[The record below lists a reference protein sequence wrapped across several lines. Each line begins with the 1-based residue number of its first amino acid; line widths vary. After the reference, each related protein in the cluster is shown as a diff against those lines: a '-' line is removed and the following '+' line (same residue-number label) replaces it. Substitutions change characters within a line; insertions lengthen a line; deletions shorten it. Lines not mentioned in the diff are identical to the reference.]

1 VRKLWLMFLFCIQ
14 SFVSMAE
21 PLILVDAV
29 ALLKAPAEKAG
40 IEGLALRRIMS
51 YYPGEYQIEDIS
63 RNRARTWVKSHSS
76 ACIPWLKKTAEREQD
91 FLFTLPYMLE
101 DALQLVVLNG
111 SEWQS
116 ILDKAG
122 TISLHELLTQ
132 KKPPLLGIEA
142 NRSYGARLD
151 PLLASLSGSRAI
163 YLRSSS
169 SEAVGSLLPM
179 LEKGFIQLILEY
191 KKIADR
197 SGLDLRYYQ
206 LKEAEAV
213 NMVYFAC
220 SKGVA
225 GQAVV
230 DMLDQAIQ
238 KASQDKEYR
247 RLVLSGLKP
256 ELRQYA
262 LQLWL
267 ESLQHH

>member
-1 VRKLWLMFLFCIQ
+1 MRKLWLFLLFCGQ
-14 SFVSMAE
+14 SFVCVAE

-29 ALLKAPAEKAG
+29 ALLKGPADRAG

-51 YYPGEYQIEDIS
+51 YYPGEFQIEDIS
-63 RNRARTWVKSHSS
+63 RNRARAWVKNHRS

-111 SEWQS
+111 SEWQQKLENTG
-116 ILDKAG
+116 I
-122 TISLHELLTQ
+122 ISLRQLLAE

-142 NRSYGARLD
+142 NRSYGVRLD
-151 PLLASLSGSRAI
+151 QLLANLSGSRAI
-163 YLRSSS
+163 YLRTSS

-179 LEKGFIQLILEY
+179 LEKGFIQVMLEY

-206 LKEAEAV
+206 LEEAEAV

-220 SKGVA
+220 SKGTT

-230 DMLDQAIQ
+230 NLLDKAIK
-238 KASQDKEYR
+238 KASQDEDYR
-247 RLVLSGLKP
+247 ALILSGLKP
-256 ELRQYA
+256 ELQQHN

-267 ESLQHH
+267 QALEHP